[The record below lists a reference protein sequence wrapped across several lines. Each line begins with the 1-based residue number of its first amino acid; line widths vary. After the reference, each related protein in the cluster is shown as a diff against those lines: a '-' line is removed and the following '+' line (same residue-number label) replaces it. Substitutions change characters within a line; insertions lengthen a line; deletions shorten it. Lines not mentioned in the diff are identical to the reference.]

1 MPRASTDYDV
11 ISRPAMPPP
20 LPVSPLS
27 ARIAPAATDQGM
39 AKPADPRHNMPRGEA
54 R

>member
-1 MPRASTDYDV
+1 MPKPDFDYDV

-20 LPVSPLS
+20 PPVQPGD
-27 ARIAPAATDQGM
+27 AAPRAMASTSEPSHNAT
-39 AKPADPRHNMPRGEA
+39 RGET

>member
-1 MPRASTDYDV
+1 MTKPDFDYDV

-20 LPVSPLS
+20 PPVQP
-27 ARIAPAATDQGM
+27 RDAAM
-39 AKPADPRHNMPRGEA
+39 ASTAEPRHDATRGET